1 MVKAMRITALNRKLL
16 RDVGRM
22 KGQIATIA
30 LVLAAGITS
39 FVGLRG
45 TYASLLRSRD
55 AYYDRERFAHVFARL
70 ERAPEPIA
78 GRIEALPGVASVQTR
93 ISEEVSLPIEGMA
106 RPASGR
112 LLSLPAAGEP
122 ATNAVH
128 LRSGRL
134 PARDRDDEV
143 LLLEAFAEAHGLAPG
158 HRIPAVING
167 KLRRLRVAGVALS
180 PEFVYALR
188 PGAIADDPARYAV
201 LWMNR
206 APLASAFQLEG
217 AFNEVSLL
225 LQPGASEPEVRAALD
240 RLLLPYG
247 CDGAIGRKEQQSN
260 AILTS
265 ELELLEGLAGM
276 MPMIFL
282 GVAAFLVYMVLG
294 RLITLQRPEIATLKA
309 IGYGNGALRTH
320 FAGLVAVVLLP
331 GSAMG
336 LAGGWGLGRL
346 MLDLYATAFRF
357 PEMRL
362 HLTFALVAAAILMA
376 GGTALAGAL
385 AAVRAAARL
394 PPAEAMRPPAPA
406 VYRKSLTERL
416 RLSALVGPAGL
427 MVAREVA
434 RRPLRTVLS
443 SLGIAGALALVVL
456 GRFATDSVDRYLD
469 RILRGEQRQDLA
481 VSFDRP
487 VSPRALREL
496 AAMPG
501 VRQVEG
507 IRATAARVRHEHRSR
522 DTVLLGL
529 PAAASMRR
537 LVERDGREVPLPS
550 EGILLTK
557 KLGEVLELRAGDR
570 PEVELREGSRPV
582 ARPAVAG
589 FVDESVGLQV
599 YAREE
604 LISALE
610 GDSGAVGM
618 ALLAVDPLQVSALEE
633 RLRRLP
639 RVIDVSDL
647 DTDIQRMRDMQLSVE
662 NVRNAICIAL
672 AVTVIF
678 GVVYNNARIA
688 LAMRARELAS
698 LRVLGFERHE
708 ISTILIAGMAIELA
722 IAIPIGLLLG
732 RAWAQLLFAWVD
744 QEQFRWAAYVSPS
757 TYLLAAVVGLVAAAA
772 SALWV
777 RRRVDRLDLIA
788 VLKTRE

>member
-1 MVKAMRITALNRKLL
+1 MLVSALNRKLL

-22 KGQIATIA
+22 KAQILTIA
-30 LVLAAGITS
+30 LVLAGGITS
-39 FVGLRG
+39 FISLRG

-55 AYYDRERFAHVFARL
+55 AYYDRQRFAQVFAQL
-70 ERAPEPIA
+70 ERAPESIA
-78 GRIEALPGVASVQTR
+78 ARIEALPGVASVQTR
-93 ISEEVSLPIEGMA
+93 ISKEVSLPIEGMD

-128 LRSGRL
+128 LRTGRL

-143 LLLEAFAEAHGLAPG
+143 LVLEAFAEAHGLAPG

-180 PEFVYALR
+180 PEFIYALR

-206 APLASAFQLEG
+206 APLASAFQLDG
-217 AFNEVSLL
+217 SFDEVSLL
-225 LQPGASEPEVRAALD
+225 LQPGASEREVRAALD

-247 CDGAIGRKEQQSN
+247 CDGAIGREDQASH
-260 AILTS
+260 AMLTA
-265 ELELLEGLAGM
+265 ELGLLGGLAGM

-282 GVAAFLVYMVLG
+282 GVAAFLVYMVLA
-294 RLITLQRPEIATLKA
+294 RLIALQRPEIATLKA
-309 IGYGNGALRTH
+309 VGYGNGALRAH
-320 FAGLVAVVLLP
+320 FAGLVAAVLLP
-331 GSAMG
+331 GSVLG
-336 LAGGWGLGRL
+336 LAGGWALGRL
-346 MLDLYATAFRF
+346 MLDLYASVFRF
-357 PEMRL
+357 PDVRL
-362 HLTFALVAAAILMA
+362 DLTFAVVAGAIVMA
-376 GGTALAGAL
+376 GGAALAGAL
-385 AAVRAAARL
+385 VAVQAAVRL
-394 PPAEAMRPPAPA
+394 PPAEAMRPPSPP
-406 VYRKSLTERL
+406 VYRKTLTERL
-416 RLSALVGPAGL
+416 RLSALVGPAGM

-443 SLGIAGALALVVL
+443 SLGIAGAIALVVL
-456 GRFATDSVDRYLD
+456 GRFGTDSIERYLD
-469 RILRGEQRQDLA
+469 RVLRSEQRQDLA

-507 IRATAARVRHEHRSR
+507 IRAMAARVRHDHRSR
-522 DTVLLGL
+522 ETVLLGL
-529 PAAASMRR
+529 PAGASMRR
-537 LVERDGREVPLPS
+537 IVERDGREVPLPS
-550 EGILLTK
+550 DGVLVTR
-557 KLGEVLELRAGDR
+557 KLGEVLGLHVGDR
-570 PEVELREGSRPV
+570 PVVEIREGARPV
-582 ARPAVAG
+582 ARPVVAG
-589 FVDESVGLQV
+589 FVDEAVGLHV

-604 LISALE
+604 LVSAFE
-610 GDSGAVGM
+610 GDEGAVGM
-618 ALLAVDPLQVSALEE
+618 AVLSVDPVQVPALEE
-633 RLRRLP
+633 RLRRVP
-639 RVIDVSDL
+639 RVIDVSDVNA
-647 DTDIQRMRDMQLSVE
+647 DIQRMRDMQLSVE

-672 AVTVIF
+672 AVIVIF

-708 ISTILIAGMAIELA
+708 IASILVAGMAIELA
-722 IAIPIGLLLG
+722 VAIPVGLVLG
-732 RAWAQLLFAWVD
+732 RAWAELLLSKVD

-757 TYLLAAVVGLVAAAA
+757 TYLVAAVVALLAGAA